1 MRILPAPP
9 RLRSTDLP
17 VRDLGF
23 LVIVV
28 SFSVQRI
35 IFRRAHEH
43 IGIVATDSNSSG
55 NSGFFARLRE
65 RLNRGKSWLGP
76 DIGAL
81 LGRRLD
87 EETLDELEELLLLA
101 DVGVE
106 ATDWVIG
113 ALRKRVGTNA
123 DARALLRDTIAELLK
138 PLYAPLVIDGSAQPF
153 VILVVGVNG
162 AGKTT
167 MIAKLATRLIEAGHR
182 PLLAAGDTFRAAAV
196 EQLQTWGRRLD
207 VPVIAQAPGAD
218 PAAVV
223 HDALEAARARHLDVV
238 IADTAGRLHTASGL
252 MDELAKIRR
261 VASRFDAMAPHETL
275 LVLDAS
281 QGQNALAQA
290 IEFHTRTGVTGI
302 VLTKLDGTAK
312 GGIALALARRLPVP
326 IRFLSLG
333 EAAEDFGEFEPEQ
346 YAAALTGAQLR

>member
-1 MRILPAPP
+1 VP
-9 RLRSTDLP
+9 
-17 VRDLGF
+17 
-23 LVIVV
+23 
-28 SFSVQRI
+28 RI

-43 IGIVATDSNSSG
+43 FGIVATDSNPSR
-55 NSGFFARLRE
+55 NPGFFSKLRE
-65 RLNRGKSWLGP
+65 RLNRGKSWLGA
-76 DIGAL
+76 DIGSL
-81 LGRRLD
+81 LGRKLD
-87 EETLDELEELLLLA
+87 AETLEELEERLLLA

-106 ATDWVIG
+106 ATQWVVDS
-113 ALRKRVGTNA
+113 LQKRARSAQASSQA
-123 DARALLRDTIAELLK
+123 DAEALLCETVADLLT
-138 PLYAPLVIDGSAQPF
+138 PLHEPLVIDPAMRPF

-167 MIAKLATRLIEAGHR
+167 SIAKLAGRLQNAGLR

-196 EQLQTWGRRLD
+196 EQLQEWGRRLD

-223 HDALEAARARHLDVV
+223 HDALEAARARNFDVV
-238 IADTAGRLHTASGL
+238 IADTAGRLHTATGL

-261 VASRFDAMAPHETL
+261 VVARFDPSAPHETL

-290 IEFHTRTGVTGI
+290 EEFHAKTGVTGL
-302 VLTKLDGTAK
+302 VLTKLDGTAR

-326 IRFLSLG
+326 VRFISLG
-333 EAAEDFGEFEPEQ
+333 EGTDDFGEFDPGEF
-346 YAAALTGAQLR
+346 AAALTGAARA

>member
-1 MRILPAPP
+1 MILIRPGLEAI
-9 RLRSTDLP
+9 D
-17 VRDLGF
+17 
-23 LVIVV
+23 IVV
-28 SFSVQRI
+28 TCSLQRI
-35 IFRRAHEH
+35 IFVALTSHVR
-43 IGIVATDSNSSG
+43 IVPTDSTSSR
-55 NSGFFARLRE
+55 NSGFLAKLRE
-65 RLNRGKSWLGP
+65 RLNRGKSWLSSDLGS
-76 DIGAL
+76 L
-81 LGRRLD
+81 LGRGLD
-87 EETLDELEELLLLA
+87 EATLEELEEELLLA

-106 ATDWVIG
+106 ATEWVVE
-113 ALRKRVGTNA
+113 ALRKRAGKGNG
-123 DARALLRDTIAELLK
+123 DARVALRDTIAELLA
-138 PLYAPLVIDGSAQPF
+138 PLYEPLVIDANARPF

-167 MIAKLATRLIEAGHR
+167 TIAKLATRLIKADLKL
-182 PLLAAGDTFRAAAV
+182 LLAAGDTFRAAAV
-196 EQLQTWGRRLD
+196 EQLQHWGERLD

-223 HDALEAARARHLDVV
+223 HDALEAARARNLDVV

-261 VASRFDAMAPHETL
+261 VVGRFDANAPHETL

-290 IEFHTRTGVTGI
+290 TEFHSRTGVTGI

-326 IRFLSLG
+326 IRFISLG
-333 EAAEDFGEFEPEQ
+333 ESAEDFGEFEPVQ
-346 YAAALTGAQLR
+346 FATALTGAQTP

>member
-1 MRILPAPP
+1 V
-9 RLRSTDLP
+9 STDSTAK
-17 VRDLGF
+17 R
-23 LVIVV
+23 
-28 SFSVQRI
+28 
-35 IFRRAHEH
+35 
-43 IGIVATDSNSSG
+43 
-55 NSGFFARLRE
+55 NSGFFAKLRE
-65 RLNRGKSWLGP
+65 RLNRGKSWLGA
-76 DIGAL
+76 DIGTL
-81 LGRRLD
+81 LSRGLD
-87 EETLDELEELLLLA
+87 EEALEALTDELLLA
-101 DVGVE
+101 DVGVD
-106 ATDWVIG
+106 ATEWVIDS
-113 ALRKRVGTNA
+113 LRKRAGSSSD
-123 DARALLRDTIAELLK
+123 DARVLLRDTIAELLV
-138 PLYAPLVIDGSAQPF
+138 PLHEPLEINPAARPF

-167 MIAKLATRLIEAGHR
+167 TIAKLTRRLLDAGLT

-196 EQLQTWGRRLD
+196 EQLKEWGARLD

-223 HDALEAARARHLDVV
+223 HDALEAARARNVDVV

-261 VASRFDAMAPHETL
+261 VVGRFDPGAPHETL

-290 IEFHTRTGVTGI
+290 SEFHARTGITGI

-312 GGIALALARRLPVP
+312 GGIALAIARQLPVP

-333 EAAEDFGEFEPEQ
+333 ESAEDFGEFDPTEF
-346 YAAALTGAQLR
+346 ANVLTGVRTP